1 MSFRIEDDSVLI
13 KYYEIWNKIK
23 RTFVITSIASLYMIK
38 KYMKTKVKTFNGVVY
53 TIFWREKVPKK
64 TYIKLKLSVMKM
76 DKKSVF
82 SLKCI

>member
-1 MSFRIEDDSVLI
+1 MEQNQKDVWHNFYSKPVYD
-13 KYYEIWNKIK
+13 
-23 RTFVITSIASLYMIK
+23 K

-76 DKKSVF
+76 DKKRYPQVY
-82 SLKCI
+82 LEE

>member
-1 MSFRIEDDSVLI
+1 
-13 KYYEIWNKIK
+13 
-23 RTFVITSIASLYMIK
+23 
-38 KYMKTKVKTFNGVVY
+38 MKTKVKTFNGVVY

-82 SLKCI
+82 SLKCIQKNEYMM

>member
-1 MSFRIEDDSVLI
+1 MEQIEKDVWHNFYSKSV
-13 KYYEIWNKIK
+13 YD
-23 RTFVITSIASLYMIK
+23 K